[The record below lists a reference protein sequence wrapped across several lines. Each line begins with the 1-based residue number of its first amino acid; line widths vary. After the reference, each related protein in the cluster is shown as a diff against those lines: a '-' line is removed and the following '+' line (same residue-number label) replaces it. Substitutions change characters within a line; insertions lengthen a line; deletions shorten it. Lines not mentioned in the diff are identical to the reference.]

1 MNPSAATSTTQGR
14 HLCTRADMALAFWD
28 RRVERFL
35 SVARR
40 ASGSFDS
47 RQISR
52 LASQTLTRDGVSL
65 PRRQRFSRAARMAR
79 ASWRAAED
87 DDEEEGEEEEEETR
101 SRACAILM
109 DVSAERSTRS
119 SSCPPEALPDD
130 CCADDD
136 MVEKVK

>member
-1 MNPSAATSTTQGR
+1 
-14 HLCTRADMALAFWD
+14 MAFVFWD
-28 RRVERFL
+28 RRVDRFL

-52 LASQTLTRDGVSL
+52 LASQTLTRDGVSF

-87 DDEEEGEEEEEETR
+87 DDDEDEEEEEEEEEETR

-136 MVEKVK
+136 MVEEVPIVGHVVLCRSC